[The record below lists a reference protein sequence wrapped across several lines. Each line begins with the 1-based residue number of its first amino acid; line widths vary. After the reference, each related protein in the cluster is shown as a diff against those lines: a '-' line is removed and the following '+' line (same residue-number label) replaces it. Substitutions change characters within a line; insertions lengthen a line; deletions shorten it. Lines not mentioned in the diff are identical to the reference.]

1 MLRSDLWDFIL
12 PFTDAQSKGSN
23 LDADPGLRPE
33 TISWPCQLLAVILS
47 KLIILT
53 RPHLSWSNEYNEG
66 IYIIKFI

>member
-23 LDADPGLRPE
+23 LDVDPGLRPE

-47 KLIILT
+47 KLIIL
-53 RPHLSWSNEYNEG
+53 SWSNEYNEG